1 MPSLQRAILGATIVA
16 LAGLAPV
23 KAPAQEA
30 GAGNADRGE
39 RVFRRC
45 SACHTFDPDQRRPG
59 PHLVGVIGRTAGAVE
74 GFRYSDAMME
84 SGIVWDDA
92 SLREYLEDPRAVVP
106 GGRMVFRLRRA
117 QEIEDVIAYLRR
129 QGEG

>member
-1 MPSLQRAILGATIVA
+1 MLSLQRSMWTAAVVA
-16 LAGLAPV
+16 LVASAPSG
-23 KAPAQEA
+23 ASSQEA
-30 GAGNADRGE
+30 GVGDAERGE

-45 SACHTFDPDQRRPG
+45 SACHTFNPDQRRPG
-59 PHLVGVIGRTAGAVE
+59 PHLVGVIGRTAGTVE
-74 GFRYSDAMME
+74 GFRYSDAMIE

-92 SLREYLEDPRAVVP
+92 SLRKYLENPRAVVP

-117 QEIEDVIAYLRR
+117 QEIEDVIAYLRQ